1 MGKRVNNKI
10 SALFE
15 GGLVD
20 LWRKNAIM
28 KYSNKQRNYFVSRNQ
43 MNDPFISFTIYD
55 LKFAFIVLLEG
66 YVASITVF
74 LIEIVWLRLRSYFF
88 TKPAR

>member
-1 MGKRVNNKI
+1 
-10 SALFE
+10 
-15 GGLVD
+15 
-20 LWRKNAIM
+20 
-28 KYSNKQRNYFVSRNQ
+28 